1 MINPISK
8 SVLFTSIPP
17 HLKRVVQ
24 GMDFGPAWQ
33 AACIRSWKNAG
44 FRIVSLNTAD
54 EVSGIQSFAPG
65 IDFFEIP
72 KGHSRPLVTDFF
84 TAAAASGAVTAGII
98 NADCML
104 IDQMGLASRLAN
116 HLDGLAIVQRFNVDQ
131 NTLRPTGQTC
141 FGFDA
146 FFFTTK
152 AFPTIKKWNAS
163 WRIGDNWWDY
173 WLPLAFYFA
182 GFEPRTLPGPA
193 LMHLDHGRA
202 WDWQAWE
209 THFWRFLEFLR
220 THESTLHD
228 PELLA
233 ALRALPPKPE
243 NGDIHRLSHRIYNWL
258 RSRKPLWKPEDGSVD
273 DLLARFLNALA
284 TAPTPPPVGRARA
297 MMRRAADKFHLWPA
311 LDALGLR

>member
-1 MINPISK
+1 MTMPLSA

-17 HLKRVVQ
+17 HLKRAVQ
-24 GMDFGPAWQ
+24 GTDFGPAWQ
-33 AACIRSWKNAG
+33 ATCIRSWKDAG

-54 EVSGIQSFAPG
+54 EVNHIRSFAPD

-72 KGHSRPLVTDFF
+72 RGSARPLITDFF
-84 TAAAASGAVTAGII
+84 TAAAASGAQTGGII

-104 IDQMGLASRLAN
+104 IDQMGLAKRLAK
-116 HLDGLAIVQRFNVDQ
+116 HLDGLAIIERFNIDQ

-146 FFFTTK
+146 FFFTT
-152 AFPTIKKWNAS
+152 AALAAVKWNAS
-163 WRIGDNWWDY
+163 FRIGDSWWDY

-209 THFWRFLEFLR
+209 ADFRRFFEFFR
-220 THESTLHD
+220 AHESTLRD
-228 PELLA
+228 AELLA
-233 ALRALPPKPE
+233 ALKVVPLTPQTD
-243 NGDIHRLSHRIYNWL
+243 DIHKLSHRIYGWL
-258 RSRKPLWKPEDGSVD
+258 KSRKPLWKPEDGSVD

-284 TAPTPPPVGRARA
+284 TLPAPPPIGRTRA
-297 MMRRAADKFHLWPA
+297 LMRRAADKLRLWP
-311 LDALGLR
+311 D